1 MRRREFL
8 SLAGVAPLWGQ
19 MASVLVHEHV
29 LVDFVGADQIRP
41 GRYDRDE
48 VFRIARPK
56 LEELSRLGC
65 RRLLECTPNFLG
77 RDPELL
83 ARLSDAASIEIWS
96 NTGLYGAASHKY
108 VPAFARSERLRNS
121 RNGGWQRRARLG
133 GRGSLRSASI
143 VRRSMSWTASWHEP
157 RRSLRARP
165 D

>member
-56 LEELSRLGC
+56 LEELGRLGC
-65 RRLLECTPNFLG
+65 RRLSSRSPG
-77 RDPELL
+77 R
-83 ARLSDAASIEIWS
+83 ATCAASR
-96 NTGLYGAASHKY
+96 TC
-108 VPAFARSERLRNS
+108 VARS
-121 RNGGWQRRARLG
+121 
-133 GRGSLRSASI
+133 
-143 VRRSMSWTASWHEP
+143 
-157 RRSLRARP
+157 
-165 D
+165 